1 MNPPDAWQAPPASPT
16 PDERPGDDA
25 IAATCAAAMFAGDRV
40 SRGLDAA
47 ILEAASGRAIVA
59 LTVSEA
65 MLNGH
70 DTCHGGVIFTL
81 ADTAFSLA
89 CNSHNQRAVAQ
100 FCSIQF
106 LRPAKRGDRLIAES
120 IERAR
125 AGRSGVYDTT
135 VRTAEGAVIAEFRGH
150 ARVIEGKVC
159 EGLPVPQ
166 VSA

>member
-1 MNPPDAWQAPPASPT
+1 MNPPDAWQAPPAASP
-16 PDERPGDDA
+16 DDDA
-25 IAATCAAAMFAGDRV
+25 IAAACAAAMFGGDRV
-40 SRGLDAA
+40 SRGLEATVTAA
-47 ILEAASGRAIVA
+47 AAGRATVA

-65 MLNGH
+65 MLNGF

-89 CNSHNQRAVAQ
+89 CNSHNRRAVAQ

-106 LRPAKRGDRLIAES
+106 LRPARRDDRLIAES
-120 IERAR
+120 IERAL

-135 VRTAEGAVIAEFRGH
+135 VRTADGTVIAEFRGH

-159 EGLPVPQ
+159 GELPV
-166 VSA
+166 AEADGR